1 MVVSYD
7 GAAYAGFQLQPL
19 SQGDSVQRRLEDALG
34 RLLSEPRSALSLAC
48 AARTDAGV
56 HAAGQ
61 VVSFT
66 AAREPRRGAE
76 SLVLSLN
83 GLLPD
88 DCRVLS
94 CVDAPHG
101 FSARF
106 DAVGKRYVYQLDN
119 AAVADPLRRRYAAHV
134 WRPLDVAAMRAAAAH
149 FLGTHDFTAFVN
161 VATVEVRALP
171 DTRPCL
177 RPCSRCSS

>member
-66 AAREPRRGAE
+66 AARESRRGAA

-149 FLGTHDFTAFVN
+149 FLGTHDFTAFAN